1 VFPEAA
7 CSEPDDVGVDRDLD
21 DGVAGAAAEHCG
33 QGLLPGAGGELQEA
47 LPLASD
53 PDAGAEGLVDRAGSV
68 ADGGLDVL
76 PLVVAQLGEVAAL
89 RAEDLGE
96 RADVE
101 LSGVA
106 AGGRPGPEPVPRP

>member
-53 PDAGAEGLVDRAGSV
+53 PDAGAEGLVDRARV
-68 ADGGLDVL
+68 ALL
-76 PLVVAQLGEVAAL
+76 TAASTSC
-89 RAEDLGE
+89 RSWWRSWA
-96 RADVE
+96 RWRRCARRI
-101 LSGVA
+101 SGN
-106 AGGRPGPEPVPRP
+106 GRMSS